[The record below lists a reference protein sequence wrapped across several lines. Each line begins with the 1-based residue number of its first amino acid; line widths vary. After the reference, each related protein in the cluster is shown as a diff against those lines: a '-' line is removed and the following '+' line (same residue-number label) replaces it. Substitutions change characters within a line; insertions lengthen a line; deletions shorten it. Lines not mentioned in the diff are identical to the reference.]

1 MLDVSK
7 LPPLTSAE
15 WPLLSDITI
24 PVNVHESGGE
34 PGFGGTAVVE
44 TDFQAGVCF
53 LGDLAAR
60 RLYTEGSQ
68 TAANILPLVAEA
80 HAKID
85 IGRRRFR
92 LQAGGLT
99 FRAQLGHTAT
109 GHDLTLRV
117 LPTSCPR
124 LDDLRLPAALK
135 ALLLGR
141 NLLDGGLVLIVAPHG
156 QGKTTTASATVV
168 SRLEAFGGYAQT
180 IEDPCELPM
189 QGVWGKGVCIQ
200 RPAEI
205 QPGDETPGDAFFRS
219 MLDSMR
225 QFPAIPHGTQLLVGE
240 IQDSRTAT
248 ETLKAAIHG
257 HLVIATL
264 HARSP
269 ADAIRRL
276 TAMCSSGRDNLD
288 AETARELV
296 AAAVRG
302 VWYQTLMRDST
313 AEGWGRGRLGGT
325 ILWNDPKLAK
335 HITAGKYDVIAEV
348 ANKQTEALNAM
359 NNQTGITAAMAASSL
374 SRFSGN

>member
-7 LPPLTSAE
+7 LPQLTLAE

-24 PVNVHESGGE
+24 PVNVHESAPAGYAA
-34 PGFGGTAVVE
+34 TTVVE
-44 TDFQAGVCF
+44 TDFMSGVCF

-60 RLYTEGSQ
+60 RLYTEGGA
-68 TAANILPLVAEA
+68 TAPRVLSLAAEA

-85 IGRRRFR
+85 SGRRRFR
-92 LQAGGLT
+92 LEAGELT

-117 LPTSCPR
+117 LPKSCPR
-124 LDDLRLPAALK
+124 FEDLRLPGALK

-156 QGKTTTASATVV
+156 QGKTTTASAMVV

-200 RPAEI
+200 RPAEL

-276 TAMCSSGRDNLD
+276 TAMCASGRDNLD
-288 AETARELV
+288 TDTARELV
-296 AAAVRG
+296 AAAIRG

-313 AEGWGRGRLGGT
+313 GEGWGRGRLGGT
-325 ILWNDPKLAK
+325 LLWNDMKLAK
-335 HITAGKYDVIAEV
+335 NIIAGKYDILAEI

-359 NNQTGITAAMAASSL
+359 NSQPGISAAVAAQNL
-374 SRFSGN
+374 ARFSGN